1 MMNDDLIND
10 NSSQVSNQSF
20 AANSSMEQLS
30 PQSQLR
36 QHLFG
41 KPHRKVVGEEE
52 QKDVELKLSILE
64 SEIQKDVELYRKRGN
79 VKGKGTVVFRLLTT
93 ALAATVTVLLGVNL
107 TVFNDMEYMRT
118 PLGQPLSWYANTLA
132 IIISA
137 FLTVLGA
144 LRTFLDSNELWVLY
158 TDTVSQLQQLLED
171 IQYLKIGFNYC
182 TLDDVNMLNL
192 EYSRIKEDTE
202 TNRLRLRMDDFGK
215 N

>member
-10 NSSQVSNQSF
+10 TSANAGNQLF
-20 AANSSMEQLS
+20 VGVEDTQPLS
-30 PQSQLR
+30 HQGQLR

-41 KPHRKVVGEEE
+41 KSSRKVVSEEE

-64 SEIQKDVELYRKRGN
+64 SEIQKDIELYSKRGKI
-79 VKGKGTVVFRLLTT
+79 KGKGTVVFRLLTT

-107 TVFNDMEYMRT
+107 TVFNDMEYIRT
-118 PLGQPLSWYANTLA
+118 PFGQPLSWYANTLA

-137 FLTVLGA
+137 FLTVIGA

-182 TLDDVNMLNL
+182 TLDDINLLNL
-192 EYSRIKEDTE
+192 EYSRIKEATE
-202 TNRLRLRMDDFGK
+202 TTRLRLRMDDFGK